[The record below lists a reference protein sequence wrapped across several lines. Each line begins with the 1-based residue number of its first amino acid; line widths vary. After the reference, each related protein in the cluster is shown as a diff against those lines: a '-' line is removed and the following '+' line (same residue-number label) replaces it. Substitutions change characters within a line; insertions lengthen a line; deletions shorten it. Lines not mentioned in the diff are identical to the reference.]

1 MARLMLCGSAAA
13 AVMPLKTRRKSR
25 RSVVVILILAS
36 PLFGRS
42 GDARS
47 AQLRSCDGFVIDR
60 RRNKYSDRAIEKPIA
75 FGLAVLAAMKTR
87 VTQRR
92 TKLQRPMSI
101 CLDANPKKFASPHQ
115 RGPSH
120 FAIAVSLWLP
130 SATEHVRH
138 H

>member
-101 CLDANPKKFASPHQ
+101 CLDANPQKIGSPPQ
-115 RGPSH
+115 SGASH

-130 SATEHVRH
+130 SATEH
-138 H
+138 

>member
-60 RRNKYSDRAIEKPIA
+60 RRNKYSDRAIEKTIA
-75 FGLAVLAAMKTR
+75 FGLAVFAAMKTR
-87 VTQRR
+87 VTQRP

-101 CLDANPKKFASPHQ
+101 CLDADPQKIGSPPPKGGGHFFAVVLL
-115 RGPSH
+115 GL
-120 FAIAVSLWLP
+120 VSG
-130 SATEHVRH
+130 AA
-138 H
+138 

>member
-75 FGLAVLAAMKTR
+75 FGIAVLAAMKTR
-87 VTQRR
+87 VTERP
-92 TKLQRPMSI
+92 TKLQRPMI
-101 CLDANPKKFASPHQ
+101 IRIDAGFKKIGSPAQ
-115 RGPSH
+115 SGASH
-120 FAIAVSLWLP
+120 FAIAV
-130 SATEHVRH
+130 
-138 H
+138 